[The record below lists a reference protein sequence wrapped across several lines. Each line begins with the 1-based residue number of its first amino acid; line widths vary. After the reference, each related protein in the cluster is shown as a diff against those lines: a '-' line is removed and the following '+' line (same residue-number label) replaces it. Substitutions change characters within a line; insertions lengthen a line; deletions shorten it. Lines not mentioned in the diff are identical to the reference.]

1 MAASDGPDSGPAYP
15 VTIQPQ
21 EDGAGF
27 VARVP
32 DLPGCM
38 CVGNTAQGALASIKD
53 AIAAWITEAKA
64 TGRPVPDPPR
74 SKGTAG
80 PPPDLPALLEK
91 LFDIYHLFA
100 LELRGFDNLHRT
112 LRELAQHPPPYT
124 DAAAFW
130 QHLAGRI
137 NEACK
142 LIEKMRSLL
151 PSDMRIKN

>member
-1 MAASDGPDSGPAYP
+1 MAAPDGPGFEPAYS

-27 VARVP
+27 IARVP
-32 DLPGCM
+32 ELPGCM
-38 CVGNTAQGALASIKD
+38 CVGTTAQGALASLTD
-53 AIAAWITEAKA
+53 AIAAWIKEAKA
-64 TGRPVPDPPR
+64 AGRPVPEPLR
-74 SKGTAG
+74 SKGPSA

-91 LFDIYHLFA
+91 LFDTYHLFA

-130 QHLAGRI
+130 QHLAERI
-137 NEACK
+137 NQGCRQ
-142 LIEKMRSLL
+142 IEKMRALL
-151 PSDMRIKN
+151 PSDMRIK